1 MAIRSLYALST
12 REWSGMEKDQL
23 KVRVLETGVM
33 EADMTWLLLKPG
45 RIIADRNNKER
56 QRE

>member
-1 MAIRSLYALST
+1 MT
-12 REWSGMEKDQL
+12 DQL

-33 EADMTWLLLKPG
+33 EADMAWLLLKPG